1 MGQRILYEKIDKT
14 KIANLPLVIFEGKI
28 WVIDSLLETEK
39 QLIFEKTVGCWNR
52 YGNKAKFST
61 RCNI

>member
-39 QLIFEKTVGCWNR
+39 AVDFLRKQGQVFDAV
-52 YGNKAKFST
+52 
-61 RCNI
+61 